1 MLVPYVTLALVL
13 LVCAAVVWAIRHRT
27 SGADDA
33 RLAQVA
39 HADAEL
45 TRSAGYFCSHLP
57 IDNPRVSGSR
67 SGF

>member
-1 MLVPYVTLALVL
+1 VLVPYAALAVL
-13 LVCAAVVWAIRHRT
+13 LVAVAAVWVGRHRT
-27 SGADDA
+27 SSVDGA
-33 RLAQVA
+33 RLARVA
-39 HADAEL
+39 DAEAEL